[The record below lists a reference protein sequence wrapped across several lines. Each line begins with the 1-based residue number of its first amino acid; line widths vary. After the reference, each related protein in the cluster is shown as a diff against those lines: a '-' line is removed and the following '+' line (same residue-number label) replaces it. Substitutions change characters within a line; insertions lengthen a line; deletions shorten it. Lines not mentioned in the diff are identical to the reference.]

1 MAVAYISEFPIGDRS
16 TENYEFM
23 KEKLA
28 GEKIDGLIFHTA
40 GFDDDN
46 GVWRLVDVWET
57 REQAEKFMERMMGM
71 VRPEELPRPD
81 TAAQRPTREGLYEL
95 HDLVT
100 SQPE

>member
-28 GEKIDGLIFHTA
+28 GEEIDGLIVHTA

-57 REQAEKFMERMMGM
+57 REQAEQFMQRMMGM
-71 VRPEELPRPD
+71 VRPEELLARTRRPSVRLARA
-81 TAAQRPTREGLYEL
+81 T
-95 HDLVT
+95 T
-100 SQPE
+100 SCTTS

>member
-28 GEKIDGLIFHTA
+28 GEEIDGLIVHTA

-57 REQAEKFMERMMGM
+57 REYAEQFIQRKMGM

-81 TAAQRPTREGLYEL
+81 TAAQRPTREGYYEL
-95 HDLVT
+95 HDFVKN
-100 SQPE
+100 

>member
-57 REQAEKFMERMMGM
+57 REQAEKFMERMMRM

-81 TAAQRPTREGLYEL
+81 TAAQRPTREGFYEL

>member
-1 MAVAYISEFPIGDRS
+1 MAVAHISEFPIGDRS

-28 GEKIDGLIFHTA
+28 GEKIDGLIVHTA

-46 GVWRLVDVWET
+46 GVWRLVEVWET
-57 REQAEKFMERMMGM
+57 REQAERFMERMMGM

-81 TAAQRPTREGLYEL
+81 TAAQRPTRESYYEL
-95 HDLVT
+95 HDLVKN
-100 SQPE
+100 

>member
-23 KEKLA
+23 KERLA
-28 GEKIDGLIFHTA
+28 GEEIDGLIVHTA

-57 REQAEKFMERMMGM
+57 REHAEQFMQRMMAM

-81 TAAQRPTREGLYEL
+81 TAVQRPTREGYYEL
-95 HDLVT
+95 HDFVKN
-100 SQPE
+100 

>member
-1 MAVAYISEFPIGDRS
+1 VPVAYIQEFPIGDRS

-23 KEKLA
+23 KEKLG
-28 GEKIDGLIFHTA
+28 GEQIEGLLVHTA

-57 REQAEKFMERMMGM
+57 REHADRFMERMMGM

-81 TAAQRPTREGLYEL
+81 TATEEPTRQGYYEL
-95 HDLVT
+95 HDFLKT
-100 SQPE
+100 

>member
-23 KEKLA
+23 KDKLA

-57 REQAEKFMERMMGM
+57 REQGEKFMERMMGM

-81 TAAQRPTREGLYEL
+81 TAAQRPTREGFYEL
-95 HDLVT
+95 HDLVKN
-100 SQPE
+100 

>member
-1 MAVAYISEFPIGDRS
+1 MAIAYISEFPIGDRS

-81 TAAQRPTREGLYEL
+81 TAAQHPTREGFYEL

>member
-23 KEKLA
+23 KDKLA

-57 REQAEKFMERMMGM
+57 REQGEKFMERMMAM

-81 TAAQRPTREGLYEL
+81 TAAQRPTREGFYEL
-95 HDLVT
+95 HDLVKN
-100 SQPE
+100 